1 MKRYSVRPATFA
13 DIEAVCSLIARQN
26 IADYGEA
33 MTTTDDLTES
43 WQTMELE
50 HGTCLAYA
58 EEKLVGYAELRDGDS
73 PFIYLAGPSHMD
85 LGFQMRPVCTKVL
98 E

>member
-13 DIEAVCSLIARQN
+13 DIEAVCSLIAKQN

-33 MTTTDDLTES
+33 MTTTDDLIES
-43 WQTMELE
+43 WQTMEL
-50 HGTCLAYA
+50 T
-58 EEKLVGYAELRDGDS
+58 VDS
-73 PFIYLAGPSHMD
+73 RSVTNAPI
-85 LGFQMRPVCTKVL
+85 CTKVL